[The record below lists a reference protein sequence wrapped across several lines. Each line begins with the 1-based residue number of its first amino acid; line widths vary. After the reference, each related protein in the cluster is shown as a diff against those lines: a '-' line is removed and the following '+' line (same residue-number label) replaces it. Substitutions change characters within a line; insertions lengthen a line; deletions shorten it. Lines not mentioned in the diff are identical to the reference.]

1 MLIKNIC
8 GLFLILTFCFSAA
21 MAQKVAMPEEK
32 TAERQMILNALSVPV
47 SKELKQKVS
56 FSTEEKFEV
65 QGNWAFVA
73 GQVRNIKGGAPNWK
87 ITDYQKRI
95 DVDAFEDNL
104 FALLKKTNG
113 KWRVVIYQIG
123 CTDVCYL
130 DWDKEYKAPKAL
142 FK

>member
-1 MLIKNIC
+1 
-8 GLFLILTFCFSAA
+8 
-21 MAQKVAMPEEK
+21 
-32 TAERQMILNALSVPV
+32 MILNALSVPV

-56 FSTEEKFEV
+56 FSTDEKFTV
-65 QGNWAFVA
+65 QKNWAFVA
-73 GQVRNIKGGAPNWK
+73 GQVRNQRGGNPNWK

-113 KWRVVIYQIG
+113 KWRVVAYLIG